1 MPANELSEYNESG
14 LGLAVTIA
22 PTLVIRLC
30 FLSYTIS
37 SILPIRDFYECIVV
51 ARAGKPSLNPS

>member
-14 LGLAVTIA
+14 FGLTVTIA
-22 PTLVIRLC
+22 PTLIIRLC
-30 FLSYTIS
+30 FSSYTMS
-37 SILPIRDFYECIVV
+37 SILPIRDFYECIV